1 MTKQTAPS
9 SDTPSVS
16 SVPKKPPPAELVE
29 GSVPKS
35 IMRLLVPMVIGLIAV
50 ISQPVVDTFFVGLL
64 GTAELA
70 AMAYIFPVAFIIS
83 SLLIGIGVGATAVL
97 ARQFGAGQIETVKQS
112 VTHTFLLGFF
122 VVGINSAILL
132 PLQDTLFGALG
143 AEPSLLP
150 LISEYMTV
158 YLLGMM
164 VMVPP
169 MIGGAA
175 LRAKGDVKL
184 SSAIMMVAA
193 GANAVFDPILIFGWG
208 PIPALGFEGAALASL
223 ASNFFASLLALF
235 FMVRGDRLIE
245 LGLGTRAQLVS
256 NWKKVLHVGAPSALT
271 NSISPLSA
279 IALVAIVS
287 RFGQEAVAGWGV
299 ASRIEM
305 LALIIPLS
313 LSACIGPFV
322 GQNMGAGRID
332 RMREAM
338 RFAYTAGALYCLFIS
353 GVMLFFARD
362 LAAVFDDNPQT
373 VDYATRYL
381 FAVSFSYPL
390 YAFIMITA
398 GAFNALGIPR
408 PNMVLYSMKLLAI
421 YLPCA
426 WFGAHYFAFSGIV
439 GAAILSNVIPGL
451 ASIWWY
457 RKHFPKPRD
466 THAFQD
472 AAAEPVGV

>member
-1 MTKQTAPS
+1 MGMTQQSASPPKGAPTARPPAKS
-9 SDTPSVS
+9 
-16 SVPKKPPPAELVE
+16 PPAELVE
-29 GSVPKS
+29 GPVPKA
-35 IMRLLVPMVIGLIAV
+35 IMRLLLPMVIGLIAV
-50 ISQPVVDTFFVGLL
+50 ISQPVVDTYFVGLL

-83 SLLIGIGVGATAVL
+83 SILIGVGIGATAVL
-97 ARQFGAGQIETVKQS
+97 ARQFGAGQLDSVKLS
-112 VTHTFLLGFF
+112 ISHTFLLGFLT
-122 VVGINSAILL
+122 VAVTSAILL
-132 PLQDTLFGALG
+132 PLQDYLFGALG
-143 AEPSLLP
+143 ADPSLLP

-158 YLLGMM
+158 YLLGMV

-169 MIGGAA
+169 MIGGSA

-193 GANAVFDPILIFGWG
+193 GANAIFDPLLIFGWG
-208 PIPALGFEGAALASL
+208 PIPALGFQGAALASL
-223 ASNFFASLLALF
+223 ASNFLASLLAFF

-245 LGLGTRAQLVS
+245 FSFGSKAELKE

-271 NSISPLSA
+271 NSISPISA

-322 GQNMGAGRID
+322 GQNMGAGRVD
-332 RMREAM
+332 RMREGM
-338 RFAYTAGALYCLFIS
+338 RFAFLAGGGYCVFIF
-353 GVMLFFARD
+353 GIMLLVARD
-362 LAAVFDDNPQT
+362 LATIFDDNPQT
-373 VDYATRYL
+373 IYYATSYL
-381 FAVSFSYPL
+381 LAVSASYPL

-426 WFGAHYFAFSGIV
+426 WFGAQYFGFFGIV
-439 GAAILSNVIPGL
+439 GAAILSNVVPGVVAL
-451 ASIWWY
+451 WWY
-457 RKHFPKPRD
+457 RKHFPKPR
-466 THAFQD
+466 TEVLAEAKGQ
-472 AAAEPVGV
+472 AA